1 MSADAERRPDVV
13 VRTPSKT
20 PTLRL
25 ERQLLRD
32 GRTLIAGMDEVGRGA
47 LAGPVSVG
55 VCVVSATTGTVP
67 QGVKDSKLVP
77 EPKRP
82 ALAAK
87 VRRWAVAGAV
97 GHASPAEI
105 DKIGMTRS
113 LRLAGTR
120 ALAALEVTPDVVI
133 LDGKHDWLTE
143 PESVGLLG
151 LLDAVDVVG
160 GAPEV
165 VTQIKADMR
174 CSSVAGASLLAK
186 VERDAMMAE
195 AAPGHPVYGWEI
207 NKGYSAPGH
216 LAAIAE
222 HGPCELH
229 RRSWKTF
236 RAAEAEDQQVPEA
249 HHDVRSTQA

>member
-1 MSADAERRPDVV
+1 MPA
-13 VRTPSKT
+13 RTCSTT

-25 ERQLLRD
+25 ERRLLRE
-32 GRTLIAGMDEVGRGA
+32 GRALVAGMDEVGRGA

-55 VCVVSATTGTVP
+55 VCVVSASTSTVP

-77 EPKRP
+77 EARRP
-82 ALAAK
+82 RLAAE
-87 VRRWAVAGAV
+87 VRSWSVAGAV
-97 GHASPAEI
+97 GHATNAEI
-105 DKIGMTRS
+105 DAIGMTRA

-120 ALAALEVTPDVVI
+120 ALAALDVVPDVVI
-133 LDGKHDWLTE
+133 LDGKHDWLSD
-143 PESVGLLG
+143 PEQMGLLG
-151 LLDAVDVVG
+151 LLATDGSCAA
-160 GAPEV
+160 APEV

-195 AAPGHPVYGWEI
+195 AAPRHPAYGWEI
-207 NKGYSAPGH
+207 NKGYSAPSH
-216 LAAIAE
+216 LAAITE

-236 RAAEAEDQQVPEA
+236 RSAGQQSAPFA
-249 HHDVRSTQA
+249 DMRSTQA

>member
-1 MSADAERRPDVV
+1 M
-13 VRTPSKT
+13 TTT

-25 ERQLLRD
+25 ERRLLRA
-32 GRTLIAGMDEVGRGA
+32 GHVLVAGMDEVGRGA

-55 VCVVSATTGTVP
+55 VCIVDANTSTVP

-77 EPKRP
+77 EAKRP
-82 ALAAK
+82 ALAQR
-87 VRRWAVAGAV
+87 VRGWAVDGAV

-105 DKIGMTRS
+105 DELGMTRA

-120 ALAALEVTPDVVI
+120 ALAQLRAAPDVVI

-143 PESVGLLG
+143 PRTEGLLG
-151 LLDAVDVVG
+151 LLEPET
-160 GAPEV
+160 APTWRV

-186 VERDAMMAE
+186 VERDAMMGD
-195 AAPGHPVYGWEI
+195 AAREHPQYGWEI
-207 NKGYSAPGH
+207 NKGYSAPAH
-216 LAAIAE
+216 LAAITA
-222 HGPCELH
+222 HGACELH

-236 RAAEAEDQQVPEA
+236 RDTFHPTIDEEA
-249 HHDVRSTQA
+249 HPDER